1 MARELLKQ
9 VKVASPCHVAWS
21 EMQGDDRTRYCQH
34 CKLNVFNLSDM
45 TDREAEALLR
55 GANGRLCV
63 RYYQRA
69 DGTVM
74 TRNCPVGLAAVRKK
88 LAIGVMSAAALVISA
103 FGFAIRPAAKSY
115 AGQPQAEVSS
125 VAIAEDANR
134 DYWQAA
140 MDWLCGS
147 QPEPQEEVVGQ
158 RVVVGAIAP
167 PSSPPPSPTKP

>member
-1 MARELLKQ
+1 MARELLNQ

-21 EMQGDDRTRYCQH
+21 EMQGDDRTRYCKH

-45 TDREAEALLR
+45 TDREAEALVR
-55 GANGRLCV
+55 EANGRLCV

-103 FGFAIRPAAKSY
+103 LGLAVRPSSQPSAT
-115 AGQPQAEVSS
+115 QPQLHAAGETTGG
-125 VAIAEDANR
+125 
-134 DYWQAA
+134 YWQAA
-140 MDWLCGS
+140 MDWLCGK
-147 QPEPQEEVVGQ
+147 QAEPEPVV
-158 RVVVGAIAP
+158 RVGRVAP
-167 PSSPPPSPTKP
+167 VMGVMAPSSPPPSPKKP